1 MIPDSS
7 SGENSSAWTTERER
21 ADGVQ
26 LANALALHAAMVTVR
41 LELPR
46 DGPHVSSLDLSGF
59 VSLLGGRAVP
69 WPQISELKSFA
80 LRFQESEDGESFNV
94 QDVYE
99 ELLNLTNDLAIWIV
113 ERYYRPA
120 SPSAVSQ
127 LNPDLQ
133 QAGLG
138 YLLYKCY
145 ENERQW
151 LDEEELAAFQRL
163 FERWI
168 NAIWDGNIK
177 LPLPAEIQT
186 IGQLIRWL
194 ANRNTPIMP
203 SCIQQTILELTEQ
216 T

>member
-7 SGENSSAWTTERER
+7 SGENSFVKTTEKER
-21 ADGVQ
+21 THGIQ
-26 LANALALHAAMVTVR
+26 LANALALHAAMVKVR
-41 LELPR
+41 LELPP
-46 DGPHVSSLDLSGF
+46 DGSHISSLDLSGF
-59 VSLLGGRAVP
+59 ASLVGGRAVT

-80 LRFQESEDGESFNV
+80 LRFQEREDGESFNV

-113 ERYYRPA
+113 ERYVRPA

-186 IGQLIRWL
+186 IGQLIAWL
-194 ANRNTPIMP
+194 ASRNAA
-203 SCIQQTILELTEQ
+203 CIPVSIRQTVQELAESI
-216 T
+216 

>member
-7 SGENSSAWTTERER
+7 SGENSSAWTTEGER
-21 ADGVQ
+21 ANGVQ
-26 LANALALHAAMVTVR
+26 IANALALHAAMVTVR

-46 DGPHVSSLDLSGF
+46 DGSHVSSLDLSGF
-59 VSLLGGRAVP
+59 ASLLGGRAVP

-120 SPSAVSQ
+120 SPSAVIQ
-127 LNPDLQ
+127 LTPDLQ

-186 IGQLIRWL
+186 IGQLIAWL
-194 ANRNTPIMP
+194 ASRNAA
-203 SCIQQTILELTEQ
+203 CIPVSIRQTVQELAESI
-216 T
+216 

>member
-1 MIPDSS
+1 
-7 SGENSSAWTTERER
+7 
-21 ADGVQ
+21 
-26 LANALALHAAMVTVR
+26 MVKVR
-41 LELPR
+41 LELPP
-46 DGPHVSSLDLSGF
+46 GASHIGSLDLSGF
-59 VSLLGGRAVP
+59 ASLLGGRAVT
-69 WPQISELKSFA
+69 WPQISELKSFV

-99 ELLNLTNDLAIWIV
+99 ELLNLANDLAIWIV

-120 SPSAVSQ
+120 SPAAVSQ

-151 LDEEELAAFQRL
+151 LDEGELSPFRRL
-163 FERWI
+163 FEQWI

-177 LPLPAEIQT
+177 LPLPADVQT
-186 IGQLIRWL
+186 IGQLIASL
-194 ANRNTPIMP
+194 ADRDTGRIPVSIR
-203 SCIQQTILELTEQ
+203 QTIQELAESI
-216 T
+216 